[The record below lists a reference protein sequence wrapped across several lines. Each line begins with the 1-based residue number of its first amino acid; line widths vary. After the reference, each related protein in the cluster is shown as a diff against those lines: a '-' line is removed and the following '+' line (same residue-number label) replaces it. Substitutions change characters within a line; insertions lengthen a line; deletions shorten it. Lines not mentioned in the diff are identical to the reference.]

1 MPCSNRAMLV
11 LTHEHTIEPSGGRS
25 REQAWRC

>member
-1 MPCSNRAMLV
+1 MLV